1 MVAGGLIAAIGF
13 GVTIAFSVRSK
24 SLRRDAYGLA
34 EERQRQDCSRMF
46 PESNDCEGLGRRL
59 DEARQSSDRAD
70 TTALAG
76 GMVLAGGIAV
86 VAIGGIL
93 HTIGVRKL
101 RPVNEARLRMSPAW
115 GGVVFS
121 GRF

>member
-1 MVAGGLIAAIGF
+1 M
-13 GVTIAFSVRSK
+13 TIAFSVKSK

-34 EERQRQDCSRMF
+34 EERQRLDCSRMF
-46 PESNDCEGLGRRL
+46 PESNDCESLERRIG
-59 DEARQSSDRAD
+59 DTRDMSDRANM
-70 TTALAG
+70 TAMAG
-76 GMVLAGGIAV
+76 GLVLIGGVAV

-115 GGVVFS
+115 GGVTLS